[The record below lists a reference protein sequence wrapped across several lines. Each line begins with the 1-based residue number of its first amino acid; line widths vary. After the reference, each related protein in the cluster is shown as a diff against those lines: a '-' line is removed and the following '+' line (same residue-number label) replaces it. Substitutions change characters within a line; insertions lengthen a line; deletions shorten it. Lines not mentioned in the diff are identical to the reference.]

1 MTYSSMTQ
9 TIWSDE
15 QLWQAS
21 RRGDRDAFGR
31 IVERYQS
38 LICALAYSRTGDL
51 AGSQDLAQETFVT
64 AWRQIGDLREPSK
77 LRGWLC
83 GIVRNLAASRARRE
97 LRRGG
102 EPAALDVVPDPAAT
116 DADPEAQAVSRE
128 EEALL
133 WRTLEA
139 LPDTYREPLV
149 LFYREEQ
156 SVSDVAMKLD
166 LSEDAVRQ
174 RLSRG
179 RALLRDEMTAVV
191 QSALSRSRPNA
202 AFTTM
207 VLTAIA
213 VGSTTSAKAAAAV
226 IAAPAATSAATGA
239 ASAGVG
245 AGAVAGPVAGLG
257 TAWVASK
264 LVGLTARSE
273 RERRAVD
280 RQFRLAIAFT
290 LSMVALLLGALHF
303 GLEILKQAPVAFAA
317 VIIGWTAVLLGG
329 LIGSAAALERQLRRL
344 RIDAGTGDAAYAD
357 VLGRPGTA
365 PIAPRRYESARR
377 FLGLPLYSIAL
388 PSLEVVAP
396 RTRPARGWIAIGD
409 VAISPLFAAGG
420 LAIAPVAIGGVTAG
434 VISSSLGG
442 IALGGFAIGSLAAGW
457 VAAGFVALGWQGA
470 AGVVAIAHAYAIGP
484 SALALEVN
492 TAAAREW
499 FASQWFTSAGLVF
512 MASLPLLV
520 LLAIV
525 APLGLLARRAWQRRG
540 NRTR

>member
-1 MTYSSMTQ
+1 MTQ
-9 TIWSDE
+9 SIWSDE

-21 RRGDRDAFGR
+21 RGGDRDAFGR

-38 LICALAYSRTGDL
+38 LICALAYSRTGNL
-51 AGSQDLAQETFVT
+51 AGSQDLAQDTFVT
-64 AWRQIGDLREPSK
+64 AWRQIDDLREPSK

-83 GIVRNLAASRARRE
+83 GIVRNLAASRSRRE

-102 EPAALDVVPDPAAT
+102 EPAALDAVPDPAAA
-116 DADPEAQAVSRE
+116 DADPETQAVSRE
-128 EEALL
+128 EETLL
-133 WRTLEA
+133 WRALEA

-166 LSEDAVRQ
+166 LSEDAVKQ

-213 VGSTTSAKAAAAV
+213 VGSATSAKAAAAV
-226 IAAPAATSAATGA
+226 FVAPAATSAAQGA
-239 ASAGVG
+239 ASAGLG
-245 AGAVAGPVAGLG
+245 AGAIAGPIAGLG

-264 LVGLTARSE
+264 LVALTARSE
-273 RERRAVD
+273 RERKAVD
-280 RQFRLAIAFT
+280 RQFRFAIAFT
-290 LSMVALLLGALHF
+290 LSMVALIIGTLYF
-303 GLEILKQAPVAFAA
+303 GLETLTQAPVAFAA

-329 LIGSAAALERQLRRL
+329 LIGSATAVERQLRRL
-344 RIDAGTGDAAYAD
+344 RLETGTDEAAYAD
-357 VLGRPGTA
+357 ILTRQGRAPGG
-365 PIAPRRYESARR
+365 PRRYESALR

-396 RTRPARGWIAIGD
+396 KTRAARGWIAIGD
-409 VAISPLFAAGG
+409 VAISPFFAAGG
-420 LAIAPVAIGGVTAG
+420 MAIAPVAIGGVTAG
-434 VISSSLGG
+434 LISLSIGG
-442 IALGGFAIGSLAAGW
+442 IAVGGLAIGSLAAGW
-457 VAAGFVALGWQGA
+457 VAAGFVAIAWKGA
-470 AGVVAIAHAYAIGP
+470 AGLIAIAHDYALGP
-484 SALALEVN
+484 SARALEVN
-492 TAAAREW
+492 TAAARDW
-499 FASQWFTSAGLVF
+499 FASQWFTSAGQLF
-512 MASLPLLV
+512 IASLPLLV

-525 APLGLLARRAWQRRG
+525 VPLGLLARRAWKRRG